1 MPERSIPAMPALRS
15 VAAKVLPFPAN
26 LCWRARSPRAF
37 LDADGERRDAEDG
50 KREADMQAAGEAG
63 WIGRACCP
71 GGPWASRTAER
82 RPGWAL
88 SRLPTPAA
96 GTRRHLLGGEGK
108 SVKTQAISSL
118 FLIDL

>member
-63 WIGRACCP
+63 WGLAGHAAP
-71 GGPWASRTAER
+71 AVLGPHGPPRGARDGPSAAFR
-82 RPGWAL
+82 RQPQDHVAVAL
-88 SRLPTPAA
+88 AA
-96 GTRRHLLGGEGK
+96 
-108 SVKTQAISSL
+108 A
-118 FLIDL
+118 

>member
-1 MPERSIPAMPALRS
+1 MPALRS

-96 GTRRHLLGGEGK
+96 GSRRC
-108 SVKTQAISSL
+108 SSRRGRAG
-118 FLIDL
+118 F

>member
-15 VAAKVLPFPAN
+15 VAAEVLPFPAN

-63 WIGRACCP
+63 VDWP
-71 GGPWASRTAER
+71 GMLPRRSLGLTDRREAPGMGPQPPSDASRRIT
-82 RPGWAL
+82 
-88 SRLPTPAA
+88 
-96 GTRRHLLGGEGK
+96 
-108 SVKTQAISSL
+108 SL
-118 FLIDL
+118 